1 MTAQFELMQKNITDL
16 IAEMKSQVQSEVESA
31 SNREREARNESM
43 RQQQNK
49 QAQEVKALKG
59 AVQVATV
66 ARYQLESSVES
77 MLKDTAKTVAEG
89 YEGEVADLR
98 AIIDQHEKEVGS
110 RITRKMYF

>member
-1 MTAQFELMQKNITDL
+1 
-16 IAEMKSQVQSEVESA
+16 
-31 SNREREARNESM
+31 
-43 RQQQNK
+43 
-49 QAQEVKALKG
+49 
-59 AVQVATV
+59 
-66 ARYQLESSVES
+66 